1 MHLRL
6 WSARFAQTHR
16 FRFAARRLCD
26 LAEMGPEDR
35 IQPLNGAVIEY
46 IVHDYFYYREE
57 DQNGAHGA
65 WWVSLRDMVQQLGI
79 SWARST
85 GGEAAEHFEQEMQR
99 LKADAIVR
107 ALEEDSSDAGG
118 S

>member
-1 MHLRL
+1 MRH
-6 WSARFAQTHR
+6 
-16 FRFAARRLCD
+16 
-26 LAEMGPEDR
+26 LAEMVPEDR

-46 IVHDYFYYREE
+46 IVHGYLYFYYREE
-57 DQNGAHGA
+57 DQNGTHGA
-65 WWVSLRDMVQQLGI
+65 WWVSLRDMIQQLGK
-79 SWARST
+79 
-85 GGEAAEHFEQEMQR
+85 EYLEEKLQHFEQEMQR